1 MSRLVLTT
9 GGCRSGKSAH
19 AQALAES
26 LPGPRAYVATCPV
39 IDAEMRRRVD
49 AHRLDREGRGWTT
62 VEEPLELAGAI
73 RSAEHHPVILVDCLT
88 LWVNN
93 LAYEA
98 ELAGIDL
105 AEGTVAAR
113 AAELAQAARQHGGT
127 VIFVTNEVGMG
138 IVPDNKSARRFR
150 DLAGRV
156 NQTIA
161 AACDEVVLLVSG
173 IPVSIKNI
181 T

>member
-19 AQALAES
+19 AQTLAET
-26 LPGPRAYVATCPV
+26 LPGPRAYLATCPV
-39 IDAEMRRRVD
+39 IDDEMRRRVD
-49 AHRLDREGRGWTT
+49 AHRRDREGRGWTT
-62 VEEPLELAGAI
+62 VEESLDLAGAI
-73 RSAEHHPVILVDCLT
+73 RRAEGHPVILVDCLT
-88 LWVNN
+88 LWLNN

-98 ELAGIDL
+98 ELAGISLTED
-105 AEGTVAAR
+105 AVAAR
-113 AAELAQAARQHGGT
+113 AAEVAHAARQHGGT
-127 VIFVTNEVGMG
+127 VVFVTNEVGMG
-138 IVPDNKSARRFR
+138 IVPDNRSARHFR

-156 NQTIA
+156 NQTLA

-173 IPVSIKNI
+173 IPISIKHK

>member
-1 MSRLVLTT
+1 VSRLILTT

-26 LPGPRAYVATCPV
+26 LPGPRAYLATCPV
-39 IDAEMRRRVD
+39 IDEEMRRRVD
-49 AHRLDREGRGWTT
+49 AHRRDREGLGWTT
-62 VEEPLELAGAI
+62 VEEPLDLAGAI
-73 RSAEHHPVILVDCLT
+73 RSAGSHPVILVDCLT

-105 AEGTVAAR
+105 TEIALAAR
-113 AAELAQAARQHGGT
+113 AAELAHEARQHGGT

-138 IVPDNKSARRFR
+138 IVPNNRSARRFR

-161 AACDEVVLLVSG
+161 VACDEVLLLVSG
-173 IPVSIKNI
+173 IPISIKHKP
-181 T
+181 